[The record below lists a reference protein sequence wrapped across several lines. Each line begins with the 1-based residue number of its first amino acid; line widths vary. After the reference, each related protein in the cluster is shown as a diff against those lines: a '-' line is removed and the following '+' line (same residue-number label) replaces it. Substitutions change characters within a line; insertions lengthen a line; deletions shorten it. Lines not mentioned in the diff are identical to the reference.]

1 MYTVKVLKPFCI
13 DLDVTSGTGYIWVV
27 EDIDKTYIQ
36 YVGYVWVEDD
46 ISDRVGAKR
55 TMRLRFIPIR
65 EGISTLTLA
74 YKRPWDGGGEA
85 ANMKTYTFNII

>member
-13 DLDVTSGTGYIWVV
+13 DLDVTAGTGYTWVV

-36 YVGYVWVEDD
+36 YVGYTWVEDD
-46 ISDRVGAKR
+46 TPNRVGAKR
-55 TMRLRFIPIR
+55 TMRLRFIPIL

-74 YKRPWDGGGEA
+74 YKRPWAGGETA
-85 ANMKTYTFNII
+85 DMKTYTFNII